1 MAIAQCGDQTKEFA
15 VQSGCSVDLP
25 VTGDLSDE
33 VLAAMAAQG
42 HPLAFRRLYDR
53 HKQRV
58 FARLTK
64 LIGVSPDRDDV
75 MQQVFMQLHRS
86 LPTFRGESKL
96 TTFLYQIVSNVAI
109 DHLRKRWGKVVDNDA
124 AALDVLVTSLP
135 DPSEH
140 SHARQQLNRLFSMLD
155 NIKPR
160 LRVAFVLV
168 VVEGLS
174 FEEAAE
180 QLGMRR
186 TAVRQRVMR
195 ARNQLLELFL
205 NSSSRSER
213 PTLRRLA

>member
-1 MAIAQCGDQTKEFA
+1 MRGQTKEFA
-15 VQSGCSVDLP
+15 VQSCCSVDLP

-42 HPLAFRRLYDR
+42 HPVAFRRLYDR

-96 TTFLYQIVSNVAI
+96 TTFLYQI